1 MLDADKVSIS
11 PVPTRKC
18 DRSVRNR
25 HHRTAHRHGVV
36 RGQVCAL
43 SAEDRMHSAIRKA
56 GADAWRKLQRR
67 RQYGALQG
75 NALFIVIRILESKA
89 AVMSTGVDQFSRLD
103 LPVLYEGAVVQKFV
117 DDQPD
122 LIARLNLGA
131 EIDLP
136 LENFGKFDSQI
147 LALGDIVEG
156 FPKRSVDL
164 GRHRFL
170 AYFEIEFLDFRFVGV
185 RALLD
190 FENTFVINLV
200 FERLQ
205 RSVGLL
211 FKSESIAETHF
222 AQIEDGMDEIGDFVG
237 NRDGNV
243 IVHQGGNQSPI
254 LLNPV
259 FDDLCFWYLDWW
271 RSKDWNG
278 TDVGFPI
285 FRSHDN
291 QNGQQKTPNKPDS
304 TLIKWHKA

>member
-1 MLDADKVSIS
+1 
-11 PVPTRKC
+11 
-18 DRSVRNR
+18 
-25 HHRTAHRHGVV
+25 
-36 RGQVCAL
+36 
-43 SAEDRMHSAIRKA
+43 
-56 GADAWRKLQRR
+56 
-67 RQYGALQG
+67 
-75 NALFIVIRILESKA
+75 
-89 AVMSTGVDQFSRLD
+89 MSTGVDQFSRLD

-211 FKSESIAETHF
+211 FKSERIAETHF
-222 AQIEDGMDEIGDFVG
+222 AQIEDGVDEIGDFVG

-243 IVHQGGNQSPI
+243 IVH
-254 LLNPV
+254 
-259 FDDLCFWYLDWW
+259 
-271 RSKDWNG
+271 
-278 TDVGFPI
+278 
-285 FRSHDN
+285 
-291 QNGQQKTPNKPDS
+291 
-304 TLIKWHKA
+304 